1 MMDIAKKYNKLDS
14 DTKSTIGA
22 WMIGIG
28 IVIAVIVYLVIA
40 SSRDLT
46 LAEEEKKCREVVTG
60 TAIEKDIYG
69 YCDTY
74 IGSDGDLHYK
84 YVQTSDP
91 ADTSEYYEKDVYI
104 IWETGKGGKY

>member
-1 MMDIAKKYNKLDS
+1 MSAFEKIDS
-14 DTKSTIGA
+14 DTKTTIWA
-22 WMIGIG
+22 WLIGIG

-40 SSRDLT
+40 SSRDLS
-46 LAEEEKKCREVVTG
+46 LAEEEKKCREVVNG
-60 TAIEKDIYG
+60 TAIEKDVYG

-91 ADTSEYYEKDVYI
+91 TDTDYYEKDVYI